1 MRDYVPRIHGAGA
14 KLVIV
19 GNGTPEQAR
28 WFVEDFHIETPVFT
42 DPTLAIHRAVGARRG
57 VRLSKLPHLL
67 LNAVRAMSRGHFQ
80 TRVLGDGKQ
89 LGGVFVIMPGGT
101 LAYRYLSE
109 VVGDHPDPNAV
120 VAALEGAAGRA
131 SPS

>member
-1 MRDYVPRIHGAGA
+1 
-14 KLVIV
+14 
-19 GNGTPEQAR
+19 
-28 WFVEDFHIETPVFT
+28 
-42 DPTLAIHRAVGARRG
+42 
-57 VRLSKLPHLL
+57 
-67 LNAVRAMSRGHFQ
+67 MSRGHFQ

-101 LAYRYLSE
+101 LTYRYLSE
-109 VVGDHPDPNAV
+109 VAGDHPDPNAV

>member
-14 KLVIV
+14 ELVIV

-42 DPTLAIHRAVGARRG
+42 DPSLAIHRAVGARRG

-67 LNAVRAMSRGHFQ
+67 LNAVRAMSRGNFQ
-80 TRVLGDGKQ
+80 TRVLGTG
-89 LGGVFVIMPGGT
+89 
-101 LAYRYLSE
+101 SSS
-109 VVGDHPDPNAV
+109 
-120 VAALEGAAGRA
+120 AASSSSWPAGH
-131 SPS
+131 SPTGI

>member
-14 KLVIV
+14 ELVIV

-28 WFVEDFHIETPVFT
+28 WFIEDFHIDTPVFT
-42 DPTLAIHRAVGARRG
+42 DPTLGIHRALGARRG
-57 VRLSKLPHLL
+57 VRLSKLPRLL
-67 LNAVRAMSRGHFQ
+67 GNAVRAMGRGHFQ

-89 LGGVFVIMPGGT
+89 LGGVFVIMAGGT
-101 LAYRYLSE
+101 LTYRYLSE
-109 VVGDHPDPNAV
+109 VAGDHPDPNE
-120 VAALEGAAGRA
+120 VAPALEGAVRQR